1 MYPTRY
7 PCVKALFRRKG
18 GRMFNQPEVSIWAK
32 LLNAIILLGVQHV
45 MALRDINENLKGL
58 REALERHERKH

>member
-1 MYPTRY
+1 
-7 PCVKALFRRKG
+7 
-18 GRMFNQPEVSIWAK
+18 MFNQPEVSIWAK